1 MNKQNIEDKIE
12 IILWL
17 NGKEK
22 DYSFKLQLPSKSSL
36 SINYL
41 KELILKTIISC
52 KELNSTFSHL
62 NFNQIHTLYNQ
73 KEIPPLEDNDIQ
85 YLKNNEII
93 FFTFDSSSFKS
104 SNHFNQYQFIRWI
117 KSGGYGQVFLANHVY
132 TKKEYAIKQIN
143 TTGFSN
149 EDLYNISREHLIL
162 RSMIHKN
169 VIRCYDSFAH
179 DNKFYT
185 VMDFAEGGELS
196 VLLKDKGILPE
207 SEAKTIFKQIYDAV
221 CYIHG
226 QNIIH
231 RDLKPNNILFLDK
244 EKTHIV
250 IIDFGISG
258 MANGNQR
265 EKIKAGTTSF
275 LPPEIASGEEYSSNP
290 KIDIWALGIILY
302 LMVQGCY
309 PFEGK
314 TTKDIIRSI
323 LRDKLEFN
331 KKIKISAPLKT
342 LIGGMLEKNYRFR
355 IDDDAD
361 LFDKWFNYTGPA
373 IKRKKTMDE
382 KNIKKKTENH
392 FNYLTPT
399 KSTALKRLPTH
410 SYNNFYQIQKQN
422 LMSKFKDNNGSNKN
436 INNINNINN
445 IKVGTNNGVLSSKK
459 IERKHSLFL
468 PLLEKEKKQKNNNAS
483 INNEINGFRKQ
494 YKKNVEQNQP
504 NTSEFQ
510 INLNGNKNSNEINE
524 DIKEN
529 NNNKDEISENIEK
542 EDDDE
547 LTKHLYKTKL
557 NSCKQVRLK
566 KKFL

>member
-73 KEIPPLEDNDIQ
+73 KEIPLEDNDIQ

-314 TTKDIIRSI
+314 TTKDIIKSI

-547 LTKHLYKTKL
+547 LTKYLYKTKL

>member
-73 KEIPPLEDNDIQ
+73 KEIPLEDNDIQ

-314 TTKDIIRSI
+314 TTKDIIKSI

-510 INLNGNKNSNEINE
+510 INFNGNKNSNDINE
-524 DIKEN
+524 DIKEII
-529 NNNKDEISENIEK
+529 NNKDEISKNIEK